1 MKASTYLHIKSK
13 IRKFNDVVTRVAHY
27 WEGTFPGYTMVAVLL
42 QNMSSNSIDL
52 SQEESERKMIEIL
65 VILREMRNYH
75 KSYFYEWVY
84 DEVSCIYNG
93 NIMNEEYNE
102 MD

>member
-27 WEGTFPGYTMVAVLL
+27 WEGAFPGYTMVAVLL
-42 QNMSSNSIDL
+42 QNMSSNSL

-93 NIMNEEYNE
+93 NIMNEEYGE

>member
-1 MKASTYLHIKSK
+1 MKASTYLHIKSQ

-27 WEGTFPGYTMVAVLL
+27 WEDTFPGYTMVAVLL
-42 QNMSSNSIDL
+42 QNMSFVDL

-93 NIMNEEYNE
+93 NIMNEDYDE

>member
-1 MKASTYLHIKSK
+1 MNLSIKSQ
-13 IRKFNDVVTRVAHY
+13 IRKFSDVVTRVAHY

-42 QNMSSNSIDL
+42 QNMSFDSL

-93 NIMNEEYNE
+93 NIMNEEYDE

>member
-1 MKASTYLHIKSK
+1 
-13 IRKFNDVVTRVAHY
+13 
-27 WEGTFPGYTMVAVLL
+27 MVAVLL
-42 QNMSSNSIDL
+42 QNMSFDSIDL

-84 DEVSCIYNG
+84 DEVSSIYEE
-93 NIMNEEYNE
+93 NIMSEEYEE

>member
-1 MKASTYLHIKSK
+1 MNLSIKSQ
-13 IRKFNDVVTRVAHY
+13 IRKFSDVVTRVAHY

-42 QNMSSNSIDL
+42 QNMSFDSIDL

-93 NIMNEEYNE
+93 NIMNEEYDE